1 MINQQLQLDGAKWRN
16 SHQSSVDAILAST
29 GLRRTVA
36 SYGERFYNVDAWPG
50 RAMLAAIAASPDA
63 GYIDWL
69 ERANQPGPKPRIVIA
84 STPDELPHGL
94 AMALVG
100 GAYHEAWHTLYTR
113 RRPISLEQVEHDL
126 GARVKQGDSAFWAAS
141 GQAMMEWSNIIED
154 IRIERIGCKAF
165 PGTGP
170 KMVALQ
176 DLILKMEM
184 ESRPEIM
191 PELTPT
197 HILSFIACLF
207 RDLGLGYN
215 SPSQR
220 AALLVY
226 DRICPEARQIVD
238 GPLRPFLDAAINLGP
253 QDDLACGWLAMD
265 ILLALR
271 GLGKDAKGESGEG
284 ESGEGESGEGKPG
297 KGESGE
303 GKPGKGKPGKGGSG
317 KGESGEGKPGKG
329 KPGEGESGKGKP
341 GEGES
346 GKGESGEGE
355 SGEGESGKGKPGKG
369 ESGEGESGEG
379 ESGEGESG
387 EGESG
392 EGESGEGESIF
403 NQQGQVGSKGG
414 GHSVLNDQQIREL
427 AASLIAA
434 LTQGLGVIDGSKALE
449 GAITAHIK
457 RDLGLGEKPWRPAY
471 PEGDRVRVS
480 PKQDHSGGLK
490 IRNQVRKEIA
500 TLRSRLRSKF
510 LAARTVTHTHGVRK
524 GLGLS
529 ERRIV
534 DSVIEIQSGIIPKR
548 PDFQRDLKNDCSL
561 AVALII
567 DESGSMHGLRKDTVR
582 AAVAIA
588 DSLASLDCPILVA
601 GPRNYSN
608 YTYQECDDNLND
620 CHRTGAVQI
629 DIFKDWNESMAIA
642 LSRFT
647 GISANGGTPL
657 EDGIQYAL
665 QSLNK
670 RRERH
675 RVVLVITD
683 GCPDNSDVVR
693 HQIRVAQGAQ
703 IDIVGVGI
711 GYGCHHV
718 EKLFP
723 QHVVVED
730 LPSLPKAL
738 AVCLEGLVFPAQAKN
753 IKLTEGFKSRLA

>member
-16 SHQSSVDAILAST
+16 SHQASVDAILAST

-50 RAMLAAIAASPDA
+50 RVMLAAIATSPDA

-84 STPDELPHGL
+84 STPEELPHGL

-141 GQAMMEWSNIIED
+141 GQAMLEWSNIIED

-184 ESRPEIM
+184 KSRPEIM

-271 GLGKDAKGESGEG
+271 ELGKDAKGESGEG
-284 ESGEGESGEGKPG
+284 ESGEG
-297 KGESGE
+297 
-303 GKPGKGKPGKGGSG
+303 KPGKGKPGKGESG
-317 KGESGEGKPGKG
+317 KGESGKGEPGKG
-329 KPGEGESGKGKP
+329 EPGKGEP
-341 GEGES
+341 GKGES

-369 ESGEGESGEG
+369 KPGKGKSGEGESGKGESGKG
-379 ESGEGESG
+379 ESGEDESG
-387 EGESG
+387 KGESG

-414 GHSVLNDQQIREL
+414 GHSILNDQQIREL

-434 LTQGLGVIDGSKALE
+434 LTQGLGVIDGGKALE

-480 PKQDHSGGLK
+480 PKQDHSGGLR

-534 DSVIEIQSGIIPKR
+534 DSVIEIQSGIIPNR
-548 PDFQRDLKNDCSL
+548 PDFQRDIKNDCSL

-567 DESGSMHGLRKDTVR
+567 DESGSMHSLRKDTVR

-588 DSLASLDCPILVA
+588 DSLASLGCPILVA

-608 YTYQECDDNLND
+608 YIYHEGDDNLND

-683 GCPDNSDVVR
+683 GCPDNPDVVR

>member
-1 MINQQLQLDGAKWRN
+1 M
-16 SHQSSVDAILAST
+16 
-29 GLRRTVA
+29 
-36 SYGERFYNVDAWPG
+36 
-50 RAMLAAIAASPDA
+50 
-63 GYIDWL
+63 
-69 ERANQPGPKPRIVIA
+69 
-84 STPDELPHGL
+84 
-94 AMALVG
+94 
-100 GAYHEAWHTLYTR
+100 
-113 RRPISLEQVEHDL
+113 
-126 GARVKQGDSAFWAAS
+126 
-141 GQAMMEWSNIIED
+141 
-154 IRIERIGCKAF
+154 
-165 PGTGP
+165 
-170 KMVALQ
+170 
-176 DLILKMEM
+176 
-184 ESRPEIM
+184 
-191 PELTPT
+191 
-197 HILSFIACLF
+197 
-207 RDLGLGYN
+207 
-215 SPSQR
+215 
-220 AALLVY
+220 
-226 DRICPEARQIVD
+226 
-238 GPLRPFLDAAINLGP
+238 
-253 QDDLACGWLAMD
+253 
-265 ILLALR
+265 
-271 GLGKDAKGESGEG
+271 
-284 ESGEGESGEGKPG
+284 
-297 KGESGE
+297 
-303 GKPGKGKPGKGGSG
+303 
-317 KGESGEGKPGKG
+317 
-329 KPGEGESGKGKP
+329 
-341 GEGES
+341 
-346 GKGESGEGE
+346 
-355 SGEGESGKGKPGKG
+355 
-369 ESGEGESGEG
+369 
-379 ESGEGESG
+379 
-387 EGESG
+387 
-392 EGESGEGESIF
+392 
-403 NQQGQVGSKGG
+403 
-414 GHSVLNDQQIREL
+414 NDQQIREL

-567 DESGSMHGLRKDTVR
+567 DESGSMHSLRKDTVR

-588 DSLASLDCPILVA
+588 DSLASLGCPILVA

-608 YTYQECDDNLND
+608 YRYHECDDNLND